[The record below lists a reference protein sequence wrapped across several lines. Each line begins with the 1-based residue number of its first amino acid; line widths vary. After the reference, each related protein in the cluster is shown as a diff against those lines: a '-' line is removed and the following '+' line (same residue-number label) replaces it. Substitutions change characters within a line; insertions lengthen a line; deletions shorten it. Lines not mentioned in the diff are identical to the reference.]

1 MTTPSPRPGFLLCPG
16 AVSILGSCGPHLH
29 PDGAGPTPGSLP
41 GRPALLGAPTSLP
54 QPSHSHLPPEPTSR
68 LEPHVPCSGP
78 GNSSGPLVIEL
89 PASAPLATSLVR
101 PQVWSV
107 TAVLCT
113 PSSSA
118 PVLLFPG
125 QVPTERCPLSEPLLR
140 PDPVP
145 LSRSREGTGVTS
157 ASRPLASTAVS
168 SQDLASPGIKGVVQ
182 AGLSPPARTS
192 QGGPALNLSPHC
204 VLLGDLVQSGFPQT
218 ALTWFL
224 ARTSHA
230 LPPH

>member
-1 MTTPSPRPGFLLCPG
+1 MFGSWQLLWASSYRTSSLSP
-16 AVSILGSCGPHLH
+16 LGH
-29 PDGAGPTPGSLP
+29 LP
-41 GRPALLGAPTSLP
+41 G
-54 QPSHSHLPPEPTSR
+54 
-68 LEPHVPCSGP
+68 
-78 GNSSGPLVIEL
+78 
-89 PASAPLATSLVR
+89 R

-145 LSRSREGTGVTS
+145 LSRSREGTG
-157 ASRPLASTAVS
+157 RPLASTAVS

-182 AGLSPPARTS
+182 AGLRPPSSNFPGWAGSEFVSPLCAAGRLGPVRIPSDRSHPVLS
-192 QGGPALNLSPHC
+192 QN
-204 VLLGDLVQSGFPQT
+204 
-218 ALTWFL
+218 
-224 ARTSHA
+224 
-230 LPPH
+230 